1 MANHSSSSR
10 KLSCSRNLFF
20 ANQNIISTLQFSRN
34 PQVIQHLNYRFGEF
48 FEIMKLCYIVIGN
61 KTKVQVPKIMINRT
75 TTTYS
80 TYNMNI
86 VAVNIILIDFLY
98 RDLIFTNNDRR
109 LVDIKQQIIVLI
121 TKVTYNIFFQS

>member
-61 KTKVQVPKIMINRT
+61 KTKVQVPKIMIYCST
-75 TTTYS
+75 TANTPYH
-80 TYNMNI
+80 MNI
-86 VAVNIILIDFLY
+86 VSVNVILIYLFY
-98 RDLIFTNNDRR
+98 GDLVFPNN
-109 LVDIKQQIIVLI
+109 
-121 TKVTYNIFFQS
+121 N